1 MKFWKGVIT
10 KKEDEDGSEMYYFYP
25 TPIFIPKS
33 LAPFILEYTYH
44 TDDVEKVVR
53 EKDAYLNYTVK
64 EYDIKYILNK
74 IKNIKIFKEKVM
86 KDDELALEMI

>member
-25 TPIFIPKS
+25 TPIFIPKF
-33 LAPFILEYTYH
+33 LAPFALEYTYH
-44 TDDVEKVVR
+44 TDNVEIIVR
-53 EKDAYLNYTVK
+53 ERDTYLNNNVK
-64 EYDIKYILNK
+64 NYDIKYILNK

>member
-10 KKEDEDGSEMYYFYP
+10 KKVNEDGSEMYYFYP

-33 LAPFILEYTYH
+33 LVPFVLEYSYR
-44 TDDVEKVVR
+44 TDNVEIIVR
-53 EKDAYLNYTVK
+53 ERDIYLNNSVK
-64 EYDIKYILNK
+64 DYDIKYILDK